1 VHTLGRHGIGYD
13 QPITITQRQPGAAI
27 EGALRQTL
35 APIQQIFTDT
45 HGYSAW
51 AMGLAK
57 HVGYDLCP
65 RLKGFPD
72 RRLHVPRGN
81 RIRIP
86 ESLKDVV
93 LADIS
98 IEHIENGWAEFSA
111 VCDAVAAGRISAVLA
126 CERFGSASR
135 GERAYKAGHAYGLLL
150 RTLHLCDT
158 LTLEEF
164 RRETLR
170 ALNHNERTHSLQR
183 QIRRDGA
190 SSRRGRRAEE
200 LIAQSGALALVTN
213 LVMAWNTHQMQAT
226 LDCWRAEGRQIDLRI
241 LHPSRRWAS
250 RASILA
256 AFWSSLS
263 SGIGRDC
270 CRRARHR
277 RLRWSRKKATDYPLR
292 LLRLM
297 GSSGIHTALR
307 TN

>member
-35 APIQQIFTDT
+35 APIQKIFTDT

-51 AMGLAK
+51 AMGLSK

-65 RLKGFPD
+65 RLKSFPD
-72 RRLHVPRGN
+72 RRLHVPKGN
-81 RIRIP
+81 RIKIP

-98 IEHIENGWAEFSA
+98 IEDIENGWTEFSA

-135 GERAYKAGHAYGLLL
+135 GEKAYKAGHAYGLLL

-158 LTLEEF
+158 LTLEDF

-170 ALNHNERTHSLQR
+170 AQSQR
-183 QIRRDGA
+183 AHAQPAAANPPRRCGVA
-190 SSRRGRRAEE
+190 SGSTFRRA
-200 LIAQSGALALVTN
+200 
-213 LVMAWNTHQMQAT
+213 
-226 LDCWRAEGRQIDLRI
+226 DRAI
-241 LHPSRRWAS
+241 
-250 RASILA
+250 
-256 AFWSSLS
+256 
-263 SGIGRDC
+263 
-270 CRRARHR
+270 RRARPGDEFGDG
-277 RLRWSRKKATDYPLR
+277 LEYASDAGDPGPLASTR
-292 LLRLM
+292 P
-297 GSSGIHTALR
+297 GD
-307 TN
+307 